1 LELGAIGIPT
11 KLVDLGTKDPS
22 DLGYD
27 DTWHAIEGA
36 VEINEYSA
44 ITNLL

>member
-1 LELGAIGIPT
+1 MGIPT

-27 DTWHAIEGA
+27 DTWDAIEGA